1 NGSGTG
7 TLTVESTGELEIT
20 GTGSTLDGV
29 IVTDSNASDGID
41 VASGAILTLDGGT
54 QIKGSGTGTLVID
67 SSGQLAIT
75 GAATLDGL
83 VVDDDTTTSGI
94 LAGIY
99 VASGVL
105 TLDDGTQIQGGGI
118 GTMTIASTAELFITS
133 GSGATLDGVIVT
145 DSNAT
150 DGIDVAS
157 ILTLNDSTSISGGTL
172 TVESTGQLVI
182 AAGAGAVSDNATAGG
197 ARLDGVIVTDSN
209 ASDGIDVASGAI
221 LTLDGGTQIN
231 GSGTGTL
238 TVESTG
244 ELEITG
250 TGATLNG
257 VIVTDS
263 NASDGIDVASGA
275 ILTLDGGTQIKGS
288 GTGTLTVESGG
299 QLQITTATGATLDGV
314 IVDDDAT
321 GTGSSA
327 GIYVAS
333 GILTL
338 DDGTQIQGGGTGT
351 MTIASTGE
359 LSITSGSG
367 AT

>member
-118 GTMTIASTAELFITS
+118 GTMTIASTAELSITS
-133 GSGATLDGVIVT
+133 GSGAT
-145 DSNAT
+145 
-150 DGIDVAS
+150 
-157 ILTLNDSTSISGGTL
+157 
-172 TVESTGQLVI
+172 
-182 AAGAGAVSDNATAGG
+182 
-197 ARLDGVIVTDSN
+197 LDGVIVTDSN

-221 LTLDGGTQIN
+221 LTLNDNTQIV
-231 GSGTGTL
+231 GTGTGTL

-244 ELEITG
+244 RLVIAAGAGADGATAG
-250 TGATLNG
+250 GATLNG
-257 VIVTDS
+257 VIV
-263 NASDGIDVASGA
+263 
-275 ILTLDGGTQIKGS
+275 
-288 GTGTLTVESGG
+288 
-299 QLQITTATGATLDGV
+299 
-314 IVDDDAT
+314 
-321 GTGSSA
+321 
-327 GIYVAS
+327 
-333 GILTL
+333 
-338 DDGTQIQGGGTGT
+338 
-351 MTIASTGE
+351 
-359 LSITSGSG
+359 
-367 AT
+367 